1 MTITWL
7 GQNCFKIEGKQASIV
22 IDPISGAGLK
32 MPKVI
37 ADILVLPRPWPE
49 KDLTFIKGS
58 STVIQT
64 PGEFEIKGIFIEGQV
79 FGNKAQIIYRLEME
93 GMRLGHLGNFEKN
106 NDEAA
111 TSFLEDVGIL
121 FVPVGGGAVLGPAEA
136 AEAVSSIE
144 PRLVIPMHYRQ
155 PGAAT
160 LQPVEKF
167 CQAMGVKS
175 PERLKKVSLTKK
187 DLPNE
192 ETRLVILEA

>member
-7 GQNCFKIEGKQASIV
+7 GQNCFKIEGKQVSV
-22 IDPISGAGLK
+22 LIDPIDGQELK
-32 MPKVI
+32 MPKI
-37 ADILVLPRPWPE
+37 SADILVLPRPSLGKALSFLKNSP
-49 KDLTFIKGS
+49 FI
-58 STVIQT
+58 IQT
-64 PGEFEIKGIFIEGQV
+64 PGEFEAKGVFVEGQV
-79 FGNKAQIIYRLEME
+79 FGNRTQTIYRLEIE
-93 GMRLGHLGNFEKN
+93 GVRLGHLGNLEK

-111 TSFLEDVGIL
+111 TSFLEDVDVL

-136 AEAVSSIE
+136 AEVVSAIE

-155 PGAAT
+155 PGLVS

-175 PERLKKVSLTKK
+175 PERLPKVSVTKK